1 MTEKLYKDMATQE
14 QLRWLAAFSSFEGG
28 ALAALEKAGRVSGGD
43 DTKSM
48 EDGLRLIA
56 AFPYA
61 RDFVATSLRFQ
72 DYDRRLT
79 RLRYYVERI
88 KKDVSR
94 DLVVQGRDG
103 EMYAY
108 IPQLQGQSRR
118 RGRPTRE
125 ETIARAMSEKDNTQA
140 ERDEVEKEKRIARL
154 AGLEIVTATPGREK
168 NNDELAAERK
178 AQDEERQRQQ
188 TSLFADVQQDVS
200 SVQDDVDELKDQA
213 TDTGDRLTAIEGQ
226 IEQLQQAV
234 NGKQDISLSSSL
246 PRLSDIKWM
255 LSPDLAAEV
264 DNIRTYRAQAA
275 AAAEKA
281 KTMAEMGAKAEDV
294 APHATEAA
302 VNVDSYEKVFERVD
316 GELAALYVRLREDE
330 PFIISFKAKWGF
342 KDLTD
347 ILHLLKPYYNKQ
359 DEGFAD
365 RVRKVIA
372 EENPEAVAKREQER
386 QVKTRVDAIVKYLM
400 RKDKKATAQRV
411 KTMEARI
418 KELEELRGREFAD
431 VYRPLLD
438 KAREEVEGT
447 AKEETKE

>member
-1 MTEKLYKDMATQE
+1 MEQKLYKDMATKE
-14 QLRWLAAFSSFEGG
+14 QLQWLTSFSAFADGT
-28 ALAALEKAGRVSGGD
+28 LTDLEKAGTVHGNDDVGG
-43 DTKSM
+43 M
-48 EDGLRLIA
+48 EAGLHLIA

-72 DYDRRLT
+72 DYDRRLS

-88 KKDVSR
+88 KKDLSR
-94 DLVVQGRDG
+94 DLAVMGRDG
-103 EMYAY
+103 EVYAY

-125 ETIARAMSEKDNTQA
+125 ETIARALNEKENTQQVQ
-140 ERDEVEKEKRIARL
+140 EQVEKEKRIAAI

-178 AQDEERQRQQ
+178 AQEEERARQQ
-188 TSLFADVQQDVS
+188 TSLFDTMQAGMDDTQA
-200 SVQDDVDELKDQA
+200 DVDELKDQG
-213 TDTGDRLTAIEGQ
+213 TDTDDRLRAV
-226 IEQLQQAV
+226 EQQVAELQKV
-234 NGKQDISLSSSL
+234 VDGKQDISLSSAL
-246 PRLSDIKWM
+246 PRLNDIKWM

-275 AAAEKA
+275 AAAEKT
-281 KTMAEMGAKAEDV
+281 KTMAEMGAKPDDV
-294 APHATEAA
+294 AVYAKEAA
-302 VNVDSYEKVFERVD
+302 VNVESYEKVFERVD
-316 GELAALYVRLREDE
+316 GELAALYIRLREDE
-330 PFIISFKAKWGF
+330 PFVIAFKAKYGF

-359 DEGFAD
+359 DAGFAA
-365 RVRKVIA
+365 RVRKRMA
-372 EENPEAVAKREQER
+372 EENPEAVAKREQEK
-386 QVKTRVDAIVKYLM
+386 QVKARIDAIVKYLM

-418 KELEELRGREFAD
+418 KELEELRGRAFAD

-438 KAREEVEGT
+438 KAREEVAGM
-447 AKEETKE
+447 AKEDVKE